1 MRSSRLV
8 ALLAAVMAIVVVG
21 CSSSSPNPGP
31 SAPDSSQVTTAS
43 TPSTSGSSASPSA
56 SSSTTPATSSS
67 SVPADPR
74 VAAAVK
80 AYDNFMATYAV
91 SERHPPAGPDKPY
104 VAGGDFPRYMFDP
117 ARSEYV
123 GYVLNLTLAQLAYQ
137 GTPPTPRL
145 SVTNADLA
153 ARPYP
158 TVTLTDCPT
167 APASWKVVA
176 TSGPPPTT
184 KTSPTAPPP
193 YKATVTVIYYEK
205 HWGVSKMTVDTS
217 KTCQP

>member
-1 MRSSRLV
+1 
-8 ALLAAVMAIVVVG
+8 
-21 CSSSSPNPGP
+21 
-31 SAPDSSQVTTAS
+31 
-43 TPSTSGSSASPSA
+43 
-56 SSSTTPATSSS
+56 
-67 SVPADPR
+67 
-74 VAAAVK
+74 
-80 AYDNFMATYAV
+80 
-91 SERHPPAGPDKPY
+91 
-104 VAGGDFPRYMFDP
+104 MFDP

>member
-1 MRSSRLV
+1 MRTSHRV
-8 ALLAAVMAIVVVG
+8 AFVSAAMAVVVAG
-21 CSSSSPNPGP
+21 CSSNTPNPGP
-31 SAPDSSQVTTAS
+31 SGTDGST
-43 TPSTSGSSASPSA
+43 TPSTSGTSGSPTAPTTSST
-56 SSSTTPATSSS
+56 TTPATSSS
-67 SVPADPR
+67 SAPADPR
-74 VAAAVK
+74 VAAAVR

-91 SERHPPAGPDKPY
+91 SQQHPPATPDKPY
-104 VAGGDFPRYMFDP
+104 VAGGDFPKYMFDP

-123 GYVLNLTLAQLAYQ
+123 GYVLNLTLAQLAYR
-137 GTPPTPRL
+137 GTPPMPRL

-153 ARPYP
+153 AKPYP

-184 KTSPTAPPP
+184 KTSPKAPPP
-193 YKATVTVIYYEK
+193 YKATVTVIFYEK
-205 HWGVSKMTVDTS
+205 RWGVSKMTVDTS